1 MNQALYSHINE
12 PSSKR
17 RDLLNLAIENIELVR
32 RTDALKELR
41 EKKLMVMQSL
51 KEEIAI
57 THKAINHF
65 HKIMPFN
72 VKEKKERVQEKVVKS
87 KVKHVQRKKV
97 EKLDSLGLELEG
109 IKDKL
114 SNLNF

>member
-1 MNQALYSHINE
+1 
-12 PSSKR
+12 
-17 RDLLNLAIENIELVR
+17 
-32 RTDALKELR
+32 
-41 EKKLMVMQSL
+41 
-51 KEEIAI
+51 
-57 THKAINHF
+57 
-65 HKIMPFN
+65 